1 MKPLKF
7 LLSSIYLIATCLF
20 AVTTV
25 AEEDGKA
32 IFMRNC
38 SACHMQG
45 GNMMAPDKTLS
56 KEHLE
61 KHDRYS
67 AEAVYQLLKEG
78 VKGTAMMS
86 FERLGEEKLKAVT
99 DYVMEQAEKGWSE

>member
-1 MKPLKF
+1 MT
-7 LLSSIYLIATCLF
+7 TCFF
-20 AVTTV
+20 AVTAV

-45 GNMMAPDKTLS
+45 GNIMAPDKTLT

-61 KHDRYS
+61 KHGRYTK
-67 AEAVYQLLKEG
+67 EAIYQLLKEG

-99 DYVMEQAEKGWSE
+99 NYVMEQAESGWSE

>member
-7 LLSSIYLIATCLF
+7 LSPFICLIVNFLF
-20 AVTTV
+20 VATTV

-32 IFMRNC
+32 IFERNC

-61 KHDRYS
+61 KHGRYS
-67 AEAVYQLLKEG
+67 VDAVYQLLKEG

-86 FERLGEEKLKAVT
+86 FERLGEDKLRAVT
-99 DYVMEQAEKGWSE
+99 DYVMEQAEAGWPQ